1 MTYRKLLIGILITAG
16 IGSFIPA
23 KTEEKK
29 FIISFGNGGFKEYE
43 IIDNTCFGYV
53 MGYPNTDKTIPNIL
67 NEALMRSLKQAKDAY
82 EKKSDGYINVRVKWQ
97 FIGTKRIIYQV
108 CGDIVRRK

>member
-1 MTYRKLLIGILITAG
+1 MTAVSLILVLG
-16 IGSFIPA
+16 IGTDSFA
-23 KTEEKK
+23 KEK
-29 FIISFGNGGFKEYE
+29 FIISFGDGGFGKYE
-43 IIDNTCFGYV
+43 IVDNTCFGYV
-53 MGYPNTDKTIPNIL
+53 MGYPKTDKTLPNIL

-82 EKKSDGYINVRVKWQ
+82 EKKADGYINIKVMWQ